1 MNELVEEETP
11 APEEEKKKD
20 GPKVPVGLS
29 GQMAAQMIGGK
40 AKKKFN
46 AEQKKRE
53 EEDAALKE
61 RILKKK
67 QELAD
72 EAKNKFK

>member
-29 GQMAAQMIGGK
+29 G
-40 AKKKFN
+40 
-46 AEQKKRE
+46 
-53 EEDAALKE
+53 
-61 RILKKK
+61 
-67 QELAD
+67 
-72 EAKNKFK
+72 

>member
-1 MNELVEEETP
+1 
-11 APEEEKKKD
+11 
-20 GPKVPVGLS
+20 
-29 GQMAAQMIGGK
+29 MAAQMIGGK

-53 EEDAALKE
+53 GEDAALKE